1 MPPLLKPLP
10 DHVPPALLYDYP
22 FRRGYITS
30 ERTPWEVIDEI
41 IAKAPPIFY
50 SPVVNSLSDGWVVS
64 DGATCRTLLSDVEH
78 FSRKTKFEVRE
89 ASARRFLL
97 VPATVDPPDHR
108 PLRMMLNPLFT
119 AARMAA
125 LDDEIRA
132 AARLYAEA
140 LRDRGECEFVS
151 EFAFQFPIRVFLTMM
166 GLPLEMTAQ
175 FLEWERNLIR
185 GADIRVVGEVINQ
198 VLAYLEGEIEE
209 RRRRPRDDL
218 ISQGMAAS
226 YEGRRLDE
234 DELIGFC
241 FNLFTGGLDT
251 VSASMSHHFAH
262 LAQRPDQQAWLRED
276 SSRAPDAV
284 KELLRAFAPIT
295 QVRACIKPIE
305 VLGQMILPGD
315 RIALPTAVA
324 NRDPELYDQ
333 PSEVR
338 LDRNPRHMTFGGGE
352 VICIGMH
359 LARRELTIALQ
370 EFLRIIPE
378 FALPPGEP
386 IAYDFGGVPQP
397 VEVPLVWAA

>member
-1 MPPLLKPLP
+1 
-10 DHVPPALLYDYP
+10 
-22 FRRGYITS
+22 
-30 ERTPWEVIDEI
+30 
-41 IAKAPPIFY
+41 
-50 SPVVNSLSDGWVVS
+50 
-64 DGATCRTLLSDVEH
+64 
-78 FSRKTKFEVRE
+78 
-89 ASARRFLL
+89 
-97 VPATVDPPDHR
+97 
-108 PLRMMLNPLFT
+108 MMLNPLFT

-132 AARLYAEA
+132 AARLYAEG

-151 EFAFQFPIRVFLTMM
+151 EFAFRFPIRVFLTMM

-198 VLAYLEGEIEE
+198 VFAYLEGEIEE

-226 YEGRRLDE
+226 FEGRRLDE

-276 SSRAPDAV
+276 PSRAPDAV

-305 VLGQMILPGD
+305 VLGQTILPGD
-315 RIALPTAVA
+315 RIALPTAVP

-378 FALPPGEP
+378 FALAPGAP
-386 IAYDFGGVPQP
+386 ITYDFGGVPQP
-397 VEVPLVWAA
+397 VEVPLVWST

>member
-41 IAKAPPIFY
+41 IADAPPIFY
-50 SPVVNSLSDGWVVS
+50 SPVVNTLSDGWVVS
-64 DGATCRTLLSDVEH
+64 DGATCRTLLSDVAH

-198 VLAYLEGEIEE
+198 VFAYLEGEIEE
-209 RRRRPRDDL
+209 RRRRPREDL

-276 SSRAPDAV
+276 PSRAPDAV

-305 VLGQMILPGD
+305 VLGQTILPGD

-378 FALPPGEP
+378 FAIAPGES

-397 VEVPLVWAA
+397 VAVPLVWAA